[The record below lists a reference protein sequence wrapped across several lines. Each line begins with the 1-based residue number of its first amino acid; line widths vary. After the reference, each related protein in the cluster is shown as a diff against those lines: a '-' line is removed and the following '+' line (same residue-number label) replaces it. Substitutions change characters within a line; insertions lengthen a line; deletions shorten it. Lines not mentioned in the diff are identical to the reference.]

1 MPPEETIL
9 KLAEIQKITNR
20 CQDVSKNEVKFRGN
34 IPLDMEYENSKQKLE
49 ILISKLTDI
58 TSLLGID
65 WMKTFEPTIGRR

>member
-1 MPPEETIL
+1 MPPEEKTL

-20 CQDVSKNEVKFRGN
+20 YQDVSKNEVKFWGN

-49 ILISKLTDI
+49 ILISKRTDI